1 MTLFH
6 IYNRGNNSAEI
17 FFEEKNYEFF
27 KKKISKHLK
36 PVCDVL
42 AYCLM
47 PNHFHLLVTLPSG
60 GLKPS
65 GGSSAYSEISKS
77 MGIIL
82 SSYTQAI
89 NKAHNRTGSLFQQKT
104 KFKEIKTN
112 LQAQICMHYIHQNPV
127 KANLVSRLEDWSYS
141 SFNEYYNP
149 NDAVSNITEASLI
162 LDLPKSKNEFVEAS
176 YSVIANNEILE
187 YAEPPDGLES
197 PEGAKRKKKI
207 GLVLSGGG
215 ARGIAH
221 LGIIKALEE
230 HDVQF
235 SQISGT
241 SAGAIIG
248 ALYASGH
255 SIDDIVK
262 ILGEIKGFKLF
273 QPALSWKGILNM
285 DVVERFLENYLPVDD
300 FASLNIP
307 LTVTA
312 TNLRTGQSEYFN
324 SGKLRAVICASS
336 CIPVLFNPVSLGDEL
351 YIDGGIL
358 NNLPVEPIRETS
370 EVIIA
375 CHSNPVGD
383 NFEAKNAKAVMERAL
398 MMAITQNVYNR
409 RNLCDIFIEPLGLE
423 SYKVMDLSKSAEIFD
438 IGYQYTKQKI
448 ETENLLEKLA

>member
-27 KKKISKHLK
+27 KKKMSKHLK

-42 AYCLM
+42 TYCLM
-47 PNHFHLLVTLPSG
+47 PNHFHLLVALPSG
-60 GLKPS
+60 GLGPS
-65 GGSSAYSEISKS
+65 GGLSPKHELSKA

-104 KFKEIKTN
+104 KFKQIFRKDQAEIVF
-112 LQAQICMHYIHQNPV
+112 HYIHQNPIRSE
-127 KANLVSRLEDWSYS
+127 LVSKMEDWDHS
-141 SFNEYYNP
+141 SFRCYFSKS
-149 NDAVSNITEASLI
+149 NDSLI
-162 LDLPKSKNEFVEAS
+162 NYDLAYELLNIAKNPDTFYKDAYKVINYKDFKPMSPKDQ
-176 YSVIANNEILE
+176 
-187 YAEPPDGLES
+187 PPEDDR
-197 PEGAKRKKKI
+197 RKKKI

-248 ALYASGH
+248 ALYACGH

-285 DVVERFLENYLPVDD
+285 DVVERFLENYLPVDE
-300 FASLNIP
+300 FSSLNIP

-336 CIPVLFNPVSLGDEL
+336 CIPVLFNPVSLDGEL

-358 NNLPVEPIRETS
+358 NNLPVETIRES
-370 EVIIA
+370 SDVVIA

-409 RNLCDIFIEPLGLE
+409 KDLCDIFIEPLGLE
-423 SYKVMDLSKSAEIFD
+423 SYKVMDLSKSAEIFE